1 VRAALSRAVFS
12 DGAVNTAWVGNPYVS
27 QGPAVESG
35 FVCGVQ
41 RHVLET
47 EDKAFAA
54 LDQLVETA
62 VGAPVTRI
70 AGLCKNWTPDPF
82 ALGMGA
88 APTFSLLRPL
98 VAQLVTPERRV
109 HFAGDYTD
117 VAMCATMEGA
127 VRSGERAADEVLRQP
142 VRLHP
147 EAMETQLV
155 RS

>member
-1 VRAALSRAVFS
+1 
-12 DGAVNTAWVGNPYVS
+12 
-27 QGPAVESG
+27 
-35 FVCGVQ
+35 
-41 RHVLET
+41 
-47 EDKAFAA
+47 
-54 LDQLVETA
+54 
-62 VGAPVTRI
+62 
-70 AGLCKNWTPDPF
+70 
-82 ALGMGA
+82 MGA
-88 APTFSLLRPL
+88 APTFSVLRPL